1 MKIMIDYFI
10 LLVNILLV
18 VQFILIF
25 NCLLDQNN
33 YNKQQPSDHQKFMI
47 LLDKIGKNKDDV
59 HNPSPNLSVDAI
71 ISNTYNSNEILMISR
86 ENFPLGWA
94 LPGGYVKIGETV
106 ENALIREIKEETNLT
121 ISDYSLF
128 GVYSD
133 PKRDP
138 REHVVTLV
146 YDAEISNISYL
157 YPGIEANK
165 INWFNIENLLKMKE
179 SIAFDHYKIISDYA
193 NKR

>member
-1 MKIMIDYFI
+1 
-10 LLVNILLV
+10 
-18 VQFILIF
+18 
-25 NCLLDQNN
+25 
-33 YNKQQPSDHQKFMI
+33 MI

-179 SIAFDHYKIISDYA
+179 SLAFDYYKIISDYA
-193 NKR
+193 KKR